1 MVLNRLS
8 IGGPAVNTLAV
19 AHQLSRDF
27 EILLLA
33 GEPLPQEESAAYLLQ
48 KYKGFRVEMLPSIRR
63 AIQPVQDLKAFFQI
77 KEKIRSFQPQI
88 IHTHG
93 SKPGVL
99 ARLAAIQCKVPVIV
113 HTFHGHVFHSYFN
126 RFVTSFI
133 LKAERWLAKRSSF
146 LIAINQQL
154 MNDLTEVY
162 RIAPADKI
170 VLNRL
175 GLETAV
181 MNDEAGASRRQFRD
195 AFGLTEQTISIGIVG
210 RLVPIKNHHLFIEL
224 VDYLLHTSA
233 VKLPMRFFIV
243 GDGEER
249 TKLEAL
255 LQQKQIAFTNGHQSK
270 TDHAPVVFTSWRKDM
285 DLVYAGLD
293 LVVLTSLNE
302 GTPVS
307 VMEAMA
313 AGKPVLSSKV
323 GGIAELF
330 GARENGFFFETKD
343 DFFQLADE
351 LIQNQLLRHTL
362 GARAR
367 SYAQQRL
374 SLEQQSSGLKS
385 IYHSFLAKN

>member
-19 AHQLSRDF
+19 AHQLSNDF

-33 GEPLPQEESAAYLLQ
+33 GEPLPQEESAAYLLH
-48 KYKGFRVEMLPSIRR
+48 KYKGFRVEILPSIRR

-99 ARLAAIQCKVPVIV
+99 ARLAAIQCKVPVIA
-113 HTFHGHVFHSYFN
+113 HTYHGHVFHSYFN
-126 RFVTSFI
+126 SFVTSFI

-162 RIAPADKI
+162 RIAPAEKI

-175 GLETAV
+175 GLETAE
-181 MNDEAGASRRQFRD
+181 MYDETGAGRQQFRQ
-195 AFGLTEQTISIGIVG
+195 AFGLEAQTVAVGIVG

-233 VKLPMRFFIV
+233 VKLPIRFFIV

-249 TKLEAL
+249 TKLEVL
-255 LQQKQIAFTNGHQSK
+255 LQQKQITFTNDHQNK
-270 TDHAPVVFTSWRKDM
+270 NDQAPVVFTSWRKDM

-330 GARENGFFFETKD
+330 STRENGWFFETKGE
-343 DFFQLADE
+343 FFQLAEE
-351 LIQNQLLRHTL
+351 LIQNSQLRYTL

-367 SYAQQRL
+367 SYAQQHL
-374 SLEQQSSGLKS
+374 SLEQQSNGLKS
-385 IYHSFLAKN
+385 TYCSYLANN

>member
-19 AHQLSRDF
+19 AHQLSSDF

-48 KYKGFRVEMLPSIRR
+48 KYKGFRVEILPSIRR

-77 KEKIRSFQPQI
+77 KQKIRTFQPQI

-99 ARLAAIQCKVPVIV
+99 ARLAAIQCKVPVIA
-113 HTFHGHVFHSYFN
+113 HTYHGHVFHSYFN
-126 RFVTSFI
+126 RYVTSFI

-146 LIAINQQL
+146 LIAINSQL
-154 MNDLTEVY
+154 MNDLAEVY
-162 RIAPADKI
+162 RIAPVDKI

-175 GLETAV
+175 GLETAD
-181 MNDEAGASRRQFRD
+181 MYDETGAGRQRFRE
-195 AFGLTEQTISIGIVG
+195 AYGLSAQTVAIGIVG
-210 RLVPIKNHHLFIEL
+210 RLVPIKNHRLFIEL
-224 VDYLLHTSA
+224 VDYLMHVSA

-255 LQQKQIAFTNGHQSK
+255 LQQKQISFTNDHQNAN
-270 TDHAPVVFTSWRKDM
+270 DRAPVVFTSWRKDM

-330 GARENGFFFETKD
+330 GANENGCFFETKD
-343 DFFQLADE
+343 GFFQLAEE
-351 LIQNQLLRHTL
+351 LIQNEQLRYTL

-385 IYHSFLAKN
+385 IYLSFITRS